1 MKNDHIPPPRP
12 KSERPLADT
21 QPTSKKRPWS
31 KPIIRD
37 CDGVIYTTSGPKQE
51 MYEAGNYHPQTS

>member
-1 MKNDHIPPPRP
+1 MTTSPP
-12 KSERPLADT
+12 EIGETLADT

-37 CDGVIYTTSGPKQE
+37 CDGVIYTTNGPKQE
-51 MYEAGNYHPQTS
+51 MYEAGNYHPQS